1 MTDFAESRIMTVRGY
16 AMWTAAGHDGPSTT
30 AAMRAG
36 VPGSQLGILSEP
48 QSGESLSAFR
58 VKAHQWWE
66 GETFLPYLM
75 APVINDCWQQ
85 CAKLGATDPKA
96 VPILVNIAPR
106 DRPGASGE
114 LGEIVLDRLP
124 GLIGRPW
131 PDGSVVFALGRV
143 GAPYLLAEASKLGAR
158 LAILVGA
165 ESFLRQD
172 VIDQYV
178 RRGRVLSQSNSSG
191 FIAGEAAAALV
202 ISPGSHA
209 QGLAIIGMGLGQEP
223 AGEGGT
229 KGAPVMAKGLTDAM
243 RMSLSAARTEFFDVN
258 LSMGD
263 LNGEHFKFKEHAF
276 AAMRLDRV
284 PPEGRSRRPRG
295 HLEHWNI
302 VETIGEVGAAHMLA
316 AIGWAFEAGRSGYLP
331 GRVIFSA
338 GEDDGRR
345 VALIGVW
352 SGG

>member
-1 MTDFAESRIMTVRGY
+1 M
-16 AMWTAAGHDGPSTT
+16 GHQPRLRCALEFQDHKL
-30 AAMRAG
+30 G
-36 VPGSQLGILSEP
+36 VLSEP

-131 PDGSVVFALGRV
+131 PDGSAVFALGRV

-229 KGAPVMAKGLTDAM
+229 KDAPVMAKGLTDAM

-284 PPEGRSRRPRG
+284 P
-295 HLEHWNI
+295 
-302 VETIGEVGAAHMLA
+302 
-316 AIGWAFEAGRSGYLP
+316 AGRSFPAPAWASRALEHC
-331 GRVIFSA
+331 R
-338 GEDDGRR
+338 DDRRSRCRPYARRDRLGLRGGPIRLSSWSGDLLGRR
-345 VALIGVW
+345 G
-352 SGG
+352 

>member
-1 MTDFAESRIMTVRGY
+1 MNTVTAGQVMTVRGY

-36 VPGSQLGILSEP
+36 VAGSQSSILWEP
-48 QSGESLSAFR
+48 QSGESLNAFR

-66 GETFLPYLM
+66 GETFLPHLI
-75 APVINDCWQQ
+75 APVIHDCWQQ
-85 CAKLGATDPKA
+85 CAKLGAVDPKA

-106 DRPGASGE
+106 HRPGASAE
-114 LGEIVLDRLP
+114 LGKMVLDRLP

-131 PDGSVVFALGRV
+131 PKGSAVFAMGRV
-143 GAPYLLAEASKLGAR
+143 GAPHLVAESSRLGAPF
-158 LAILVGA
+158 AILVGA

-172 VIDQYV
+172 VIDHYLQK
-178 RRGRVLSQSNSSG
+178 GRVLSRSNSSG

-202 ISPGSHA
+202 ISPGRHA
-209 QGLAIIGMGLGQEP
+209 KGLAILGMGQGQEP
-223 AGEGGT
+223 SGEGGT
-229 KGAPVMAKGLTDAM
+229 KDAPVAAKGLTDAM
-243 RMSLSAARTEFFDVN
+243 RMALSAARAEFFDIN

-276 AAMRLDRV
+276 AAIRLDRV

-295 HLEHWNI
+295 YLEHWNV

-338 GEDDGRR
+338 GEDDGQR
-345 VALIGVW
+345 VALVGEW
-352 SGG
+352 SDG